1 MTNTNIARDNARRT
15 ILFFMLAAPL
25 SIICCDAL
33 RYVLFQ
39 YSGYLI
45 CSKHGDTSRK
55 GLKCFFIGSIWSTQV
70 LRGWTSIRQK
80 RGFSGLR
87 AEIRILL
94 SLAAIALLIIDA
106 QSIGDSIGK
115 SVDQLID
122 ESNGIYSRN
131 SGIPSTPQESRDLW
145 SEKSGINFTMPSKLS
160 GKGTSPEE
168 SRLSAEVAA
177 GVEDQTATPAQ
188 NPSMQSVSAPSSLN
202 VSGEWFFELRDSKT
216 RELALA
222 LFQSED
228 AIFGSGTMNDGNAT
242 QEVLASGFVEGDK
255 LNLDIVSQ
263 KTVNLYRLPLTMN
276 GESMS
281 GDYRAFSTSGDPWAG
296 IAKGIKNPNRS

>member
-1 MTNTNIARDNARRT
+1 MMLCDMYYFNFLDN
-15 ILFFMLAAPL
+15 
-25 SIICCDAL
+25 
-33 RYVLFQ
+33 
-39 YSGYLI
+39 LI

-55 GLKCFFIGSIWSTQV
+55 GLESFFIGSISSTQV
-70 LRGWTSIRQK
+70 LRGWTSIRRK

-87 AEIRILL
+87 AEIKILL
-94 SLAAIALLIIDA
+94 SLAAIALLIFDA

-131 SGIPSTPQESRDLW
+131 SDIPSTPQESRDLW

-160 GKGTSPEE
+160 GKGASPEE

-177 GVEDQTATPAQ
+177 GGEDQTASPAQ
-188 NPSMQSVSAPSSLN
+188 NPSMQSVSASTVSN
-202 VSGEWFFELRDSKT
+202 VSGEWSFELRDSKT

-222 LFQSED
+222 LFQSEG

-242 QEVLASGFVEGDK
+242 QEVSASGFVGGDK

-263 KTVNLYRLPLTMN
+263 KTISLYRLDLIVN
-276 GESMS
+276 GDSMS
-281 GDYRAFSTSGDPWAG
+281 GDYRAFSTSIDPWTG